1 MALHLVTGYAGKS
14 HITAADHGALNASI
28 FGKNDYVVNTGNK
41 FSAVSLTANSV
52 QILDGEVILH
62 GRQIRM
68 EAGDSDE
75 VTITSGTADQK
86 RNDLICIRYT
96 KNSENGIEEAS
107 FVVITG
113 TPDASEPADPEY
125 NNGSI
130 LDGTMTVDFP
140 LYRVPLDG
148 LNVGELEALFE
159 VKESLADRMAETEQI
174 AKDNAEEIRGMKGGG
189 STVAKATDADTV
201 DGKHASDFLPAAG
214 GTLNGE
220 LWFNDQAKI
229 SGTAQGMLLSLGAPN
244 ESSRQIY
251 ISSSKRRADIADA
264 IELIDNENM
273 QTHTVL
279 HTGNSAKVVFTED
292 STTAPEDTTAL
303 WAHL

>member
-14 HITAADHGALNASI
+14 HITAADHGALNAGI
-28 FGKNDYVVNTGNK
+28 FGSKDYVVNTGST
-41 FSAVSLTANSV
+41 FSAVPLTANSI

-68 EAGDSDE
+68 EAGDSEE

-125 NNGSI
+125 NAGSI

-148 LNVGELEALFE
+148 LNVGELVALFE
-159 VKESLADRMAETEQI
+159 VKESLADRMAETEQA
-174 AKDNAEEIRGMKGGG
+174 AKDNAEEISGMKGGG
-189 STVAKATDADTV
+189 ITVAKATDADTV
-201 DGKHASDFLPAAG
+201 DGKHASEFLSAAG
-214 GTLNGE
+214 GTLDGD
-220 LWFNDQAKI
+220 LWLNDQAMI
-229 SGTAQGMLLSLGAPN
+229 TGSAQGMRLALGTTDGLSR
-244 ESSRQIY
+244 EIFFSSPT
-251 ISSSKRRADIADA
+251 RRADIADA
-264 IELIDNENM
+264 IELIDNDNM

-279 HTGNSAKVVFTED
+279 HTGNSAKVVVSETPL
-292 STTAPEDTTAL
+292 TAEGSVRV
-303 WAHL
+303 W

>member
-14 HITAADHGALNASI
+14 HITAADHGALNAVI
-28 FGKNDYVVNTGNK
+28 FGSKDYVVNTGNT
-41 FSAVSLTANSV
+41 FSAVPLTANSI

-113 TPDASEPADPEY
+113 TPDASAPADPEY

-148 LNVGELEALFE
+148 LNVGELVPLFE
-159 VKESLADRMAETEQI
+159 ANDSLADRIEEVESGKVDKVSGKGLSSNDYTDEEKQQLADLSEHTHSASDITEGTLGGQVNANAEAAATTTVAQIRDIVVVETEP
-174 AKDNAEEIRGMKGGG
+174 EEGATASFPNGTI
-189 STVAKATDADTV
+189 VFVKATV
-201 DGKHASDFLPAAG
+201 
-214 GTLNGE
+214 E
-220 LWFNDQAKI
+220 
-229 SGTAQGMLLSLGAPN
+229 
-244 ESSRQIY
+244 E
-251 ISSSKRRADIADA
+251 
-264 IELIDNENM
+264 
-273 QTHTVL
+273 
-279 HTGNSAKVVFTED
+279 
-292 STTAPEDTTAL
+292 
-303 WAHL
+303 